1 MPPYDPS
8 QQSDTVRRIQHD
20 QSAIT
25 IEGKTLRYAA
35 FTIGEAPPRGYPL
48 YIALHGGG
56 GAPAHVNDEAWEG
69 MKDYYRSSV
78 QQGVYVAVR
87 GITNT
92 WDLHFQAESYMLLER
107 LIENMIL
114 FANVDP
120 DRVYLLGYSAGG
132 DGVYQ
137 LSPRLADRLAA
148 VNMSAGHHNW
158 VSLANMAATPICLQM
173 GERDG
178 AYNRNSATAEMG
190 ETLDVLAEVNRG
202 QYQHQIFIHKGRPHG
217 FVDNDPRRGLYQVLN
232 SPQRWLKEG
241 DTSAH
246 LADTNAVAWV
256 SQFTRNALPSRVVW
270 DLTTRAAR
278 TSRRLW
284 YWLDIGDETAES
296 LGTEVI
302 VARLEAASNG
312 IVIEKARTI
321 LRILLNDEM
330 LDLDRPIQVSVGR
343 QELEVQV
350 RRDEE
355 LQVATL
361 AQRCDPRWVF
371 SAAIDLVQDA
381 DGWHILP
388 Q

>member
-8 QQSDTVRRIQHD
+8 QQSNAVRRSQHD

-35 FTIGEAPPRGYPL
+35 FTIGEAPPRGHPL

-78 QQGVYVAVR
+78 QKGVYVAVR

-114 FANVDP
+114 FANVDS

-158 VSLANMAATPICLQM
+158 VSLANMASTPICLQM

-202 QYQHQIFIHKGRPHG
+202 QYHHQVFIHKGRPHG
-217 FVDNDPRRGLYQVLN
+217 FVDNDPQRSLYPVLD

-246 LADTNAVAWV
+246 LADTNAVEWV
-256 SQFTRNALPSRVVW
+256 SQFMRNALPSRVVW
-270 DLTTRAAR
+270 DLTTRATR
-278 TSRRLW
+278 TSRGLW

-302 VARLEAASNG
+302 VARLDATSNG
-312 IVIEKARTI
+312 VAIEKARTI

-343 QELEVQV
+343 QDLEVQV

>member
-8 QQSDTVRRIQHD
+8 QQSNAVRRSQHD

-35 FTIGEAPPRGYPL
+35 FTIGEAPPRGHPL

-78 QQGVYVAVR
+78 QKGVYVAVR

-114 FANVDP
+114 FANVDS
-120 DRVYLLGYSAGG
+120 DR
-132 DGVYQ
+132 
-137 LSPRLADRLAA
+137 
-148 VNMSAGHHNW
+148 
-158 VSLANMAATPICLQM
+158 
-173 GERDG
+173 RDG

-202 QYQHQIFIHKGRPHG
+202 QYHHQVFIHKGRPHG
-217 FVDNDPRRGLYQVLN
+217 FVDNDPQRSLYPVLD

-246 LADTNAVAWV
+246 LADTNAVEWV
-256 SQFTRNALPSRVVW
+256 SQFMRNALPSRVVW
-270 DLTTRAAR
+270 DLTTRATR
-278 TSRRLW
+278 TSRGLW

-302 VARLEAASNG
+302 VARLDATSNG
-312 IVIEKARTI
+312 VAIEKARTI

-343 QELEVQV
+343 QDLEVQV

-361 AQRCDPRWVF
+361 AQRCDSRWVF